1 MQMPTTRISSSTTAA
16 DGPVLPAGL
25 GRLVILVRGL
35 AVVGALA
42 LLLVPP
48 LFWATPSWLRQAG
61 AAAAGLDSSQVTID
75 AQAQWLGLMGSLPGV
90 ALGLWAV
97 WQLWCLFGEFGA
109 GRIFGLAAQRRLAAL
124 ARGLLA
130 MALWGPLQRTVI
142 GLALTWGN
150 PPGQRMLVLGI
161 GMEDYLALVSGAVLL
176 ATATVMAEA
185 ARLADEN
192 AGFV

>member
-1 MQMPTTRISSSTTAA
+1 MPIDRSRSSPMAA
-16 DGPVLPAGL
+16 GGPVLPAGL

-42 LLLVPP
+42 LVLVPP
-48 LFWATPSWLRQAG
+48 VFWATPAWLRQAG

-75 AQAQWLGLMGSLPGV
+75 AQAQWLGLLGSLPGV
-90 ALGLWAV
+90 ALGLWTV